1 MGKEDTRDKY
11 PGVTEYR
18 ISEVG
23 LTEEHFEE
31 TRPFFETLF
40 GQMPMYGQG
49 GIGKSDA
56 KGFEFT
62 SNIWV
67 FGVIFKRGHLDI
79 KQRALAIL
87 AGLTVGQRLDV
98 ARVWINAC
106 LNLGCT
112 EDEVKELIIFTSYFG
127 GHPAMRDV
135 ALKFGEVIAKRKVDP
150 NLKMV

>member
-1 MGKEDTRDKY
+1 MGKDNDRDRY
-11 PGVTEYR
+11 PGVTKHR

-31 TRPFFETLF
+31 TKSFYETLF
-40 GQMPMYGQG
+40 GQMPMYGKE
-49 GIGKSDA
+49 GIGKSGT

-62 SNIWV
+62 SNLWV

-79 KQRALAIL
+79 RQRALAIL

-98 ARVWINAC
+98 ARIWINAC
-106 LNLGCT
+106 LNVGCT
-112 EDEVKELIIFTSYFG
+112 EEEIKELIIFTSYFG

-135 ALKFGEVIAKRKVDP
+135 ALKFDEVIAKRKADP
-150 NLKMV
+150 SLKMV